1 MARTSQWSRLPEDL
15 RTQAESWRRAG
26 VTVAEI
32 RARLAERGHDFPEST
47 IHYHI
52 QALDERLA
60 GISAEIARTR
70 AAAEVLAG
78 MTEGRAPDEVRRANI
93 ELLHTVIFRAVTQR
107 VTPDDDA
114 EPADAK
120 ELKLLADAVLGLTRA
135 AKADLDVIAA
145 AERHARDAAKEEAA
159 CAAETA
165 GRAAGLS
172 AETLAMIRQEIYG
185 IGA

>member
-1 MARTSQWSRLPEDL
+1 MARTSQWSRLPEAL
-15 RTQAESWRRAG
+15 RVQAEAWRRAG
-26 VTVAEI
+26 LPVAEI
-32 RARLAERGHDFPEST
+32 RERLAAAGHDFPDST

-52 QALDERLA
+52 QALDERLS

-93 ELLHTVIFRAVTQR
+93 ELLHTVIFRAVTQQ
-107 VTPDDDA
+107 VTTGDDA

-135 AKADLDVIAA
+135 AKADLDVLAA
-145 AERHARDAAKEEAA
+145 AERRARDAAKAEAA
-159 CAAETA
+159 DAAETA
-165 GRAAGLS
+165 GRQAGLS
-172 AETLAMIRQEIYG
+172 AETLATIRQQIYG
-185 IGA
+185 IN